1 MEQKATKTTEKAE
14 GLVHQRTREGVILCG
29 SDPAQVESSRV
40 CGFVTCPACKAKLD
54 ELVDAVFA
62 ELK

>member
-40 CGFVTCPACKAKLD
+40 CGFVTCLACKAKVD
-54 ELVDAVFA
+54 EIVGVVFQ
-62 ELK
+62 EMK